1 MSLEDHSSSKMSSQN
16 AASPKDVNEIQDMSS
31 SFSNMITAV
40 RKRDVDAAQKYA
52 VAGLLGN
59 GGDNV

>member
-1 MSLEDHSSSKMSSQN
+1 MSSHN
-16 AASPKDVNEIQDMSS
+16 VSMKDVNEIKDMSS